1 VSTLAHRMVLDPQAR
16 FAGVSA
22 QGLVA
27 DILREVKVPA

>member
-1 VSTLAHRMVLDPQAR
+1 MVLDPQAR

-22 QGLVA
+22 VALVG